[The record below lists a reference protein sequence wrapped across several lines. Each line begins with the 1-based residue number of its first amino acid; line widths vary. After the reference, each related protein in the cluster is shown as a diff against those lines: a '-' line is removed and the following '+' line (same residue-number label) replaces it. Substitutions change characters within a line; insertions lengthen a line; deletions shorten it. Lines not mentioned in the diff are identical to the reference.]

1 MSHYKPYP
9 AYKDSGVEWIG
20 KVPEGWRIVPLK
32 ALAQIVNGAT
42 PESGNPEYWDG
53 DIAWFTPADLDNENV
68 SELIEPR
75 RRITAEGLASCA
87 ARLTPAGSVI
97 LSTRAPV
104 GSVGVTL
111 IPSATNQGCRTLV
124 TNPRI
129 LPKLLAEMLV
139 AARSELSLRSNGTT
153 FQELSTD
160 SLASLRIHLAPLE
173 EQTAIVSFLDRETAR
188 IDALIAKK
196 TEFIEL
202 LAKKRQ
208 ALITHAVTKGLNPKA
223 KMKDSGVEWIG
234 DVPDHWLVAQ
244 LGKIAIAR
252 CDGPFGS
259 GLKSEHY
266 QPDGVRVIRLQNI
279 GWASFKDGN
288 EAFISHEHWRDVLG
302 CGHEVLPDDVLIG
315 GLGDDRNPLGR
326 ACVAPANLG
335 PAMVKADCYRF
346 RLNKNRAVPEFIALA
361 LSATARSECGYL
373 ATGATRDRLNLGLAS
388 ARVVPIPPRN
398 EQVDIVASLNRDT
411 ARIDL
416 LASKT
421 QHSIDLLK
429 KRRSALI
436 TAAVTGQIDL
446 REST

>member
-1 MSHYKPYP
+1 MLFGDAPSRARRKAKVGDVVVSTVRTYLKAVAAVDERYADCVYSTGFAVLRPRRDHLRPEFLKWLALNDLLIQAVESHSEGLSYP
-9 AYKDSGVEWIG
+9 AIN
-20 KVPEGWRIVPLK
+20 
-32 ALAQIVNGAT
+32 A
-42 PESGNPEYWDG
+42 
-53 DIAWFTPADLDNENV
+53 
-68 SELIEPR
+68 SELVNLKTVVPGSAEQA
-75 RRITAEGLASCA
+75 RIAS
-87 ARLTPAGSVI
+87 V
-97 LSTRAPV
+97 
-104 GSVGVTL
+104 
-111 IPSATNQGCRTLV
+111 
-124 TNPRI
+124 
-129 LPKLLAEMLV
+129 
-139 AARSELSLRSNGTT
+139 
-153 FQELSTD
+153 
-160 SLASLRIHLAPLE
+160 
-173 EQTAIVSFLDRETAR
+173 LDRETAR

-202 LAKKRQ
+202 LTKKRE

-234 DVPDHWLVAQ
+234 DIPAHWLVAH
-244 LGKIAIAR
+244 LGKVAIAR

-288 EAFISHEHWRDVLG
+288 EAFISHEHWQDVLG

-315 GLGDDRNPLGR
+315 GLGDEKNPLGR

-346 RLNKNRAVPEFIALA
+346 RLNRDRAVPDFIALA

-388 ARVVPIPPRN
+388 ARVVPLPPRT
-398 EQVDIVASLNRDT
+398 EQVEIVASLNRDT

-416 LASKT
+416 LNEKT
-421 QHSIDLLK
+421 RLSISLLK

-446 REST
+446 RESA